1 MLPADNWTMN
11 ENHLDNRHIR
21 WPSGIFLLT
30 PKYFPLMIKSNY
42 TEEIIPVANQTQ
54 ENVGWGWSGGGE
66 YYNVVSAGL

>member
-1 MLPADNWTMN
+1 
-11 ENHLDNRHIR
+11 
-21 WPSGIFLLT
+21 
-30 PKYFPLMIKSNY
+30 MIKSNY